1 MGGATKSDEF
11 SEKFHRGEGVIFN
24 PKIYIAD
31 FGNFNQGFIRF
42 GSATLPY
49 YYCLQIKLTLVNT
62 TEKSVHFALSVV
74 VMRIRCR
81 RDRRPGNCKSPILS
95 LRGLQVRSFEK
106 FPPQL
111 FDCCDANFAKDFLGV
126 CTSLIVMQG

>member
-1 MGGATKSDEF
+1 MPKGG
-11 SEKFHRGEGVIFN
+11 GVIFN
-24 PKIYIAD
+24 SKNYIAD
-31 FGNFNQGFIRF
+31 FGNFKQGFIRF

-49 YYCLQIKLTLVNT
+49 HYCLQIKLTLVNT

-106 FPPQL
+106 FPPHL

>member
-1 MGGATKSDEF
+1 MKVPKRMNFRKS
-11 SEKFHRGEGVIFN
+11 SKGGEGVIFN

-49 YYCLQIKLTLVNT
+49 HYCLQIKLTLVNT

-95 LRGLQVRSFEK
+95 LRGLQVGSFEK
-106 FPPQL
+106 FATHL
-111 FDCCDANFAKDFLGV
+111 FYCCDANFAKDFLGV